1 MLYND
6 ERPQNFNDLLGQDAN
21 KEVFKRQITTGK
33 FSHAYLFY
41 GHHGCGKT
49 TSARAL
55 ARAAVCQHPTENG
68 PCGECAM
75 CKAMEK
81 SIDYVEIDAASNTGV
96 DAIRDKVI
104 EAVKY
109 QPIDLPKKI
118 IIIDEVHMLSQSA
131 FNALLKTIEEPPKN
145 VIIFLCTTEID
156 KVPKTIVSRC
166 QKFIFDGLSVN
177 DIMTGL
183 LKTSKSHNIN
193 IDEDAL
199 KVIAMAANGAMRDA
213 LSILDQVKDEEHVTK
228 EQIVELVGMGN
239 TIIVKDIL
247 NSVKEGNVKSVSDLV
262 DKFLGTSSI
271 LTLIDS
277 LMEEILE
284 RAVGGENEFLGMM
297 KELSSVRKESTAIR
311 VKSIL
316 ISDTYKE
323 SEIEHLKKRVKELE
337 DIVKN
342 GYEVKGE
349 KVTENDSLDD
359 VNLSDGED
367 ENLEPTFEEVSNE
380 DVPDEIR
387 EQELS
392 KPDEINLINN
402 EPSEQ
407 KVNVKPQ
414 VEQLPNDNL
423 FHNPFSW

>member
-131 FNALLKTIEEPPKN
+131 FNALLKTIEEPPEN

-166 QKFIFDGLSVN
+166 QKFVFDGLSVN

-183 LKTSKSHNIN
+183 LKTSKTHNIN

-349 KVTENDSLDD
+349 KVAENDTLDD
-359 VNLSDGED
+359 VNLSVGED

>member
-183 LKTSKSHNIN
+183 LKTSKTHNIN

-199 KVIAMAANGAMRDA
+199 RVIAMAANGAMRDA
-213 LSILDQVKDEEHVTK
+213 LSILDQVKDEKHVTK

-284 RAVGGENEFLGMM
+284 RAVSGENEFLGMM
-297 KELSSVRKESTAIR
+297 KELSNVRKESTAIR

-359 VNLSDGED
+359 VNLSVGED

-387 EQELS
+387 EQEIS
-392 KPDEINLINN
+392 EPDEINLINN

-407 KVNVKPQ
+407 KVNAKPQ

>member
-183 LKTSKSHNIN
+183 LKTSKTHNIN

-199 KVIAMAANGAMRDA
+199 RVIAMAANGAMRDA

-284 RAVGGENEFLGMM
+284 RAVSGENEFLGMM
-297 KELSSVRKESTAIR
+297 KELSNVRKESTAIR

-337 DIVKN
+337 DIVKR
-342 GYEVKGE
+342 GYEIKGDE
-349 KVTENDSLDD
+349 VTENDSLDD

-392 KPDEINLINN
+392 EPDEINLINN
-402 EPSEQ
+402 DPIEQ
-407 KVNVKPQ
+407 KVNAKPQ

>member
-183 LKTSKSHNIN
+183 LKTSKTHNIN

-199 KVIAMAANGAMRDA
+199 KVIAMVANGAMRDA

-349 KVTENDSLDD
+349 KVTENDTLDD
-359 VNLSDGED
+359 VNLSIGED

-387 EQELS
+387 EQEIS
-392 KPDEINLINN
+392 EPDEINLINN

-407 KVNVKPQ
+407 KVNAKPQ

>member
-284 RAVGGENEFLGMM
+284 RAVSGENEFLGMM
-297 KELSSVRKESTAIR
+297 KELSNVRKESTAIR

-337 DIVKN
+337 DIVKR
-342 GYEVKGE
+342 GYEIKGDE
-349 KVTENDSLDD
+349 VTENDTLDD
-359 VNLSDGED
+359 VNLSVGED
-367 ENLEPTFEEVSNE
+367 ENLEPTFEEVLNE

>member
-247 NSVKEGNVKSVSDLV
+247 NSVKEGNIKSVSDLV

-349 KVTENDSLDD
+349 KVTENDTLDD
-359 VNLSDGED
+359 VNLSVGED
-367 ENLEPTFEEVSNE
+367 ENLEPTFEEVLNE

>member
-284 RAVGGENEFLGMM
+284 RAVSGENEFLGMM

-349 KVTENDSLDD
+349 KVTENDTLDD
-359 VNLSDGED
+359 VNLSVGED
-367 ENLEPTFEEVSNE
+367 ENLEPTFEEALNE

>member
-6 ERPQNFNDLLGQDAN
+6 ERPQDFDSLLGQNVN

-41 GHHGCGKT
+41 GHHGSGKT
-49 TSARAL
+49 SSARVL
-55 ARAAVCQHPTENG
+55 ARAAVCEHPTENG
-68 PCGECAM
+68 PCGQCAM

-81 SIDYVEIDAASNTGV
+81 SVDYIEIDAASNTGV

-166 QKFIFDGLSVN
+166 QKFIFDGLSVD

-183 LKTSKSHNIN
+183 VRTSRKHDIN
-193 IDEDAL
+193 IDDDAL
-199 KVIAMAANGAMRDA
+199 RVIAKAADGAMRDA
-213 LSILDQVKDEEHVTK
+213 LSILDQVKEEEHVTR
-228 EQIVELVGMGN
+228 EMIVELVGMGN
-239 TIIVKDIL
+239 SLIVKDIL
-247 NSVKEGNVKSVSDLV
+247 DSAEKGEVKKVSDLV

-277 LMEEILE
+277 LMKEILE
-284 RAVGGENEFLGMM
+284 RAVNGNGVFLRMM
-297 KELSSVRKESTAIR
+297 NELSLVRKESTAIR
-311 VKSIL
+311 IKAIL
-316 ISDTYKE
+316 ISKTYE
-323 SEIEHLKKRVKELE
+323 QSELETLKKRVSELE
-337 DIVKN
+337 AIVKN
-342 GYEVKGE
+342 GYKTEGKDEVIDDTLNE
-349 KVTENDSLDD
+349 TESVVEEN
-359 VNLSDGED
+359 
-367 ENLEPTFEEVSNE
+367 ENLEPSFDEVERDDVKDEVYETEPVLENE
-380 DVPDEIR
+380 AVD
-387 EQELS
+387 
-392 KPDEINLINN
+392 NN
-402 EPSEQ
+402 PEKNAEP
-407 KVNVKPQ
+407 KNVEKK
-414 VEQLPNDNL
+414 LGNDL

>member
-284 RAVGGENEFLGMM
+284 RAVSGENEFLGMM

-337 DIVKN
+337 DIVKR
-342 GYEVKGE
+342 GYEIKGDE
-349 KVTENDSLDD
+349 VTENDSLDD
-359 VNLSDGED
+359 VNLSVGED
-367 ENLEPTFEEVSNE
+367 ENLEPTFEEVLNE

>member
-284 RAVGGENEFLGMM
+284 RAVSGENEFLGMM
-297 KELSSVRKESTAIR
+297 KELSNVRKESTAIR

-349 KVTENDSLDD
+349 KVTENDTLDD
-359 VNLSDGED
+359 VNLSVGED
-367 ENLEPTFEEVSNE
+367 ENLEPTFEEVLNE

>member
-6 ERPQNFNDLLGQDAN
+6 ERPQDFDSLLGQNVN

-41 GHHGCGKT
+41 GHHGSGKT
-49 TSARAL
+49 SSARVL
-55 ARAAVCQHPTENG
+55 ARAAVCEHPTENG
-68 PCGECAM
+68 PCGQCAM

-81 SIDYVEIDAASNTGV
+81 SVDYIEIDAASNTGV

-166 QKFIFDGLSVN
+166 QKFIFDGLSVD

-183 LKTSKSHNIN
+183 VRASRKHDIN
-193 IDEDAL
+193 IDDDAL
-199 KVIAMAANGAMRDA
+199 RVIAEAADGAMRDA
-213 LSILDQVKDEEHVTK
+213 LSILDQVKEEEHVTR
-228 EQIVELVGMGN
+228 EMIVELVGMGN
-239 TIIVKDIL
+239 SLIVKDIL
-247 NSVKEGNVKSVSDLV
+247 DSVEKGDVKKVSDLV

-277 LMEEILE
+277 LMKEILE
-284 RAVGGENEFLGMM
+284 RAVNGNGIFLRMM
-297 KELSSVRKESTAIR
+297 NELSLVRKESTAIR
-311 VKSIL
+311 IKAIL
-316 ISDTYKE
+316 ISKTYE
-323 SEIEHLKKRVKELE
+323 QSELEALKKRVSELE

-342 GYEVKGE
+342 RYKTDGKDEVIDDTLNE
-349 KVTENDSLDD
+349 TESVVEEN
-359 VNLSDGED
+359 
-367 ENLEPTFEEVSNE
+367 ENLEPSFDEVE
-380 DVPDEIR
+380 RDDVKDEVY
-387 EQELS
+387 ETEPVLENAAV
-392 KPDEINLINN
+392 DNN
-402 EPSEQ
+402 PEKNVEP
-407 KVNVKPQ
+407 KNVEKK
-414 VEQLPNDNL
+414 LGNDL

>member
-166 QKFIFDGLSVN
+166 QKFVFDGLSVN

-183 LKTSKSHNIN
+183 LKTSKTHNIN

-349 KVTENDSLDD
+349 KVTENDTLDD
-359 VNLSDGED
+359 VNLSVGED

-407 KVNVKPQ
+407 KVNVKTQ

>member
-183 LKTSKSHNIN
+183 LKTSKTHNIN

-199 KVIAMAANGAMRDA
+199 RVIAMAANGAMRDA
-213 LSILDQVKDEEHVTK
+213 LSILDQVKDEKHVTK

-284 RAVGGENEFLGMM
+284 RAVSGENEFLGMM
-297 KELSSVRKESTAIR
+297 KELSNVRKESTAIR

-359 VNLSDGED
+359 VNLSVGED
-367 ENLEPTFEEVSNE
+367 ENLEPTFEEVLNE

>member
-166 QKFIFDGLSVN
+166 QKFVFDGLSVN

-183 LKTSKSHNIN
+183 LKTSKTHNIN

-349 KVTENDSLDD
+349 KVTENDTLGD
-359 VNLSDGED
+359 VNLSVGED
-367 ENLEPTFEEVSNE
+367 ENLEPTFEEVLNE

>member
-183 LKTSKSHNIN
+183 LKTSKTHNIN

-284 RAVGGENEFLGMM
+284 RAVSGENEFLGMM

-337 DIVKN
+337 DIVKR
-342 GYEVKGE
+342 GYEVKGDE
-349 KVTENDSLDD
+349 VTENDSLDD

-387 EQELS
+387 EQEIS
-392 KPDEINLINN
+392 EPDEINLINN

-407 KVNVKPQ
+407 KVNAKPQ

>member
-349 KVTENDSLDD
+349 KVTENDTLDD
-359 VNLSDGED
+359 VNLSVGED
-367 ENLEPTFEEVSNE
+367 ENLEPTFEEVLNE

>member
-342 GYEVKGE
+342 GYEVKGDE
-349 KVTENDSLDD
+349 VTENDSLDD

>member
-6 ERPQNFNDLLGQDAN
+6 ERPQDFDSLLGQNVN

-41 GHHGCGKT
+41 GHHGSGKT
-49 TSARAL
+49 SSARVL
-55 ARAAVCQHPTENG
+55 ARAAVCEHPTENG
-68 PCGECAM
+68 PCGQCAM

-81 SIDYVEIDAASNTGV
+81 SVDYIEIDAASNTGV

-166 QKFIFDGLSVN
+166 QKFIFDGLSVD

-183 LKTSKSHNIN
+183 VRASRKHDIN
-193 IDEDAL
+193 IDDDAL
-199 KVIAMAANGAMRDA
+199 RVIAEAADGAMRDA
-213 LSILDQVKDEEHVTK
+213 LSILDQVKEEEHVTR
-228 EQIVELVGMGN
+228 EMIVELVGMGN
-239 TIIVKDIL
+239 SLVVKDIL
-247 NSVKEGNVKSVSDLV
+247 DSAEKGEVKKVSDLV

-277 LMEEILE
+277 LMKEILE
-284 RAVGGENEFLGMM
+284 RAVNGNGVFLRMM
-297 KELSSVRKESTAIR
+297 NELSLVRKESTAIR
-311 VKSIL
+311 IKAIL
-316 ISDTYKE
+316 ISKTYE
-323 SEIEHLKKRVKELE
+323 QSELEALKKRVSELE

-342 GYEVKGE
+342 GYKTDGKDEVIDDTLNE
-349 KVTENDSLDD
+349 TESVVEEN
-359 VNLSDGED
+359 
-367 ENLEPTFEEVSNE
+367 ENLEPSFDEVE
-380 DVPDEIR
+380 RDDVKDEVY
-387 EQELS
+387 ETEPVLENAAV
-392 KPDEINLINN
+392 DNN
-402 EPSEQ
+402 PEKNVEP
-407 KVNVKPQ
+407 KNVEKKL
-414 VEQLPNDNL
+414 ENDL

>member
-183 LKTSKSHNIN
+183 LKTSKTHNIN

-199 KVIAMAANGAMRDA
+199 RVIAMAANGAMRDA

-284 RAVGGENEFLGMM
+284 RAVSGENEFLGMM
-297 KELSSVRKESTAIR
+297 KELSNVRKESTAIR

-337 DIVKN
+337 DIVKR
-342 GYEVKGE
+342 GYEIKGDE
-349 KVTENDSLDD
+349 VTENDSLDD

-387 EQELS
+387 EQEIS
-392 KPDEINLINN
+392 EPDEINLINN

-407 KVNVKPQ
+407 KVNAKPQ

>member
-284 RAVGGENEFLGMM
+284 RAVSGENEFLGMM

-342 GYEVKGE
+342 GYEVKGDE
-349 KVTENDSLDD
+349 VTENDSLDD

-387 EQELS
+387 EQEIS
-392 KPDEINLINN
+392 EPDEINLINN

-407 KVNVKPQ
+407 KVNAKPQ

>member
-166 QKFIFDGLSVN
+166 QKFVFDGLSVN

-183 LKTSKSHNIN
+183 LKTSKTHNIN

-349 KVTENDSLDD
+349 KVAENDTLDD
-359 VNLSDGED
+359 VNLSVGED

>member
-166 QKFIFDGLSVN
+166 QKFVFDGLSVN

-183 LKTSKSHNIN
+183 LKTSKTHNIN

-349 KVTENDSLDD
+349 KVTENDTLDD
-359 VNLSDGED
+359 VNLSVGED
-367 ENLEPTFEEVSNE
+367 ENLEPTFEEVLNE

-402 EPSEQ
+402 EPSEH

>member
-166 QKFIFDGLSVN
+166 QKFVFDGLSVN

-183 LKTSKSHNIN
+183 LKTSKTHNIN

-349 KVTENDSLDD
+349 KVTENDTLDD
-359 VNLSDGED
+359 VNLSVGED
-367 ENLEPTFEEVSNE
+367 ENLEPTFEEVLNE

>member
-6 ERPQNFNDLLGQDAN
+6 ERPQKFNDLLGQDAN

-284 RAVGGENEFLGMM
+284 RAVSGENEFLGMM
-297 KELSSVRKESTAIR
+297 KELSNVRKESTAIR

-337 DIVKN
+337 DIVKR
-342 GYEVKGE
+342 GYEIKGDE
-349 KVTENDSLDD
+349 VTENDSLDD
-359 VNLSDGED
+359 VNLSVGED
-367 ENLEPTFEEVSNE
+367 ENLEPTFEEVLNE

>member
-166 QKFIFDGLSVN
+166 QKFVFDGLSVN

-183 LKTSKSHNIN
+183 LKTSKTHNIN

-228 EQIVELVGMGN
+228 EQIIELVGMGN

-349 KVTENDSLDD
+349 KVTENDTLDD
-359 VNLSDGED
+359 VNLSVGED
-367 ENLEPTFEEVSNE
+367 ENLEPTFDEVLNE

>member
-131 FNALLKTIEEPPKN
+131 FNALLKTIEEPPEN

-166 QKFIFDGLSVN
+166 QKFVFDGLSVN

-183 LKTSKSHNIN
+183 LKTSKTHNIN

-349 KVTENDSLDD
+349 KVTENDTLDD
-359 VNLSDGED
+359 VNLSVGED
-367 ENLEPTFEEVSNE
+367 ENLEPTFEEVLNE

>member
-166 QKFIFDGLSVN
+166 QKFVFDGLSVN

-183 LKTSKSHNIN
+183 LKTSKTHNIN

-199 KVIAMAANGAMRDA
+199 KVIAMVANGAMRDA

-247 NSVKEGNVKSVSDLV
+247 NAVKEGNVKSVSDLV

-349 KVTENDSLDD
+349 KVTENDTLDD
-359 VNLSDGED
+359 VNLSVGED
-367 ENLEPTFEEVSNE
+367 ENLEPTFEEVLNE